1 MSGLKSGLISETRT
15 TATAGPS
22 TPLLAKGASSFAQDD
37 RVSGGVGE
45 KRQGAEGVEKL
56 GIANL
61 RAMRRAQDG
70 APGLLG
76 LGRI

>member
-1 MSGLKSGLISETRT
+1 MGHPGFWGLGGFENRQRQPRVLRLRCSQRREQL
-15 TATAGPS
+15 
-22 TPLLAKGASSFAQDD
+22 AQDD

-45 KRQGAEGVEKL
+45 KRPGAERVEKL

-70 APGLLG
+70 APGLQ
-76 LGRI
+76 RNRV